1 MIENNF
7 NVVWLTGMSGSGK
20 STLALYIENFF
31 KNNKYKVYLIDGDEI
46 RDKDVKKLGFGRK
59 DVLRN
64 NLRIAELCLNLKDQ
78 GVNLVLVPVISP
90 YKEVRRKVRSIL
102 GSSLHLVYVKTSIE
116 TLKERESFYNENNIK
131 IKKIENIDNFNDL
144 NGLISLIDVC
154 DFVITISNT
163 NAHIA
168 GSLGKKTFLILPK
181 GKGRLWYWIS
191 KKKRSIWY
199 PKIEIIEQEETGNW
213 KYVIKKLQ
221 KKVKEYLIE

>member
-31 KNNKYKVYLIDGDEI
+31 KKNKYKVYLIDGDEI

-116 TLKERESFYNENNIK
+116 TLKERDTKGLYAAADKGVINNLIGYSDVNPYD
-131 IKKIENIDNFNDL
+131 EPND
-144 NGLISLIDVC
+144 S
-154 DFVITISNT
+154 
-163 NAHIA
+163 
-168 GSLGKKTFLILPK
+168 
-181 GKGRLWYWIS
+181 
-191 KKKRSIWY
+191 
-199 PKIEIIEQEETGNW
+199 EIIIDTNRPSSSEASKDQLLS
-213 KYVIKKLQ
+213 YIKDHIYIKNQ
-221 KKVKEYLIE
+221 VSI